1 MSHSDLTRFDALSVS
16 SRLFLALWSIKH
28 DSDLNIKLSLLA
40 ASAAQVD
47 EIMTQLS
54 AWLLRSC
61 CRGNPGKKYFQYLPS
76 AEFENWVAAEQS
88 MALNDN

>member
-1 MSHSDLTRFDALSVS
+1 MPYSFIICFDALSLS

-40 ASAAQVD
+40 ASADKVD

-54 AWLLRSC
+54 AWLLGSC

-76 AEFENWVAAEQS
+76 AGFENRVTAEQS
-88 MALNDN
+88 MVLNDN